1 MSRYRIVFRVED
13 GAGET
18 VMRERAVPFEAD
30 ATSFYEHFGDSLLV
44 IAKLVKQALIP
55 RVEKDAAT
63 PRA

>member
-1 MSRYRIVFRVED
+1 
-13 GAGET
+13 
-18 VMRERAVPFEAD
+18 MRERAVPFEAD

-63 PRA
+63 PRT